1 MPRDF
6 TGGPEKLLGM
16 PRDITGDCSY
26 SSGIG
31 QDDLYCLWID
41 LWGRYSEQQR
51 MPSRITGDA
60 QRNYWAP
67 RDFTGDAQ
75 RNYWGTQRNYWGLS
89 ISSCMA
95 KEDLQSWLIRL
106 LMSISEHQSMT
117 VNAQ

>member
-1 MPRDF
+1 MSVDR
-6 TGGPEKLLGM
+6 LV
-16 PRDITGDCSY
+16 
-26 SSGIG
+26 G
-31 QDDLYCLWID
+31 QI
-41 LWGRYSEQQR
+41 QR